1 MKIIAV
7 VGSPRKG
14 GNCDTLVNKFID
26 KVDADVDL
34 YYLNDLDMN
43 YCDAC
48 LNCQNGECIKD
59 DDLNKLTTEM
69 LDADYLVFATPIWFG
84 EMSAQAKTFVD
95 RFYQVAQNPDKSFEG
110 MKVINIVTQA
120 NPADLFNQY
129 ADNWRILPYGHLGMD
144 VVDTV
149 IAKTGPSKGDLTVL
163 AEAIEKLEEI
173 AINLE

>member
-1 MKIIAV
+1 MKVIAI

-14 GNCDTLVNKFID
+14 GNCDTLVTKMVEKID
-26 KVDADVDL
+26 GDVSV
-34 YYLNDLDMN
+34 YYLNDLEMN

-48 LNCQNGECIKD
+48 LSCQKGECVKD

-69 LDADYLVFATPIWFG
+69 LDADYLIFSTPIWFG

-129 ADNWRILPYGHLGMD
+129 AENWKMLPYGHLGME

-149 IAKTGPSKGDLTVL
+149 FAKTGPTKADEEVL
-163 AEAIEKLEEI
+163 AEAISKLEKI
-173 AINLE
+173 AESLE